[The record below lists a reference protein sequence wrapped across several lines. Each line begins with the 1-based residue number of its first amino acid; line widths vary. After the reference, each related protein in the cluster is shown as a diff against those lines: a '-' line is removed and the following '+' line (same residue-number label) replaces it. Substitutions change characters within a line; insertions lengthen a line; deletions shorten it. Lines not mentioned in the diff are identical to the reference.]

1 MTSRTIK
8 SSNKNIFASV
18 KTDELENKDNSILS
32 SFSKRLSITSCEE
45 DKDANFESLKR
56 KDDLAEIG
64 YNERIAVDDV
74 DPKLLDFFMEGL
86 ELDESIE
93 KLEGSIDNHDYLG
106 ERRRSSS
113 CSSYGY
119 IPIKTFKRFQM

>member
-1 MTSRTIK
+1 MTDKTIK
-8 SSNKNIFASV
+8 SSNKNLFASV
-18 KTDELENKDNSILS
+18 KTEENNENSIASPYSKRISLS
-32 SFSKRLSITSCEE
+32 SNEE
-45 DKDANFESLKR
+45 IESLKR
-56 KDDLAEIG
+56 KDDLVDIEYNKRIG
-64 YNERIAVDDV
+64 VDDV
-74 DPKLLDFFMEGL
+74 DPRLLEFLMEGM

-93 KLEGSIDNHDYLG
+93 KLEGSIDNRRYLG